1 VRAEGEKNGPEEQ
14 EDKNK
19 NLYIFSLFYHGP
31 EMLAQRPAAHTPAAK
46 KKKPPTFD
54 PSATLD
60 ICAAL

>member
-1 VRAEGEKNGPEEQ
+1 MGQRNRKIRI
-14 EDKNK
+14 KI
-19 NLYIFSLFYHGP
+19 YIYFPFFYHGP